1 MPTANGNH
9 RVRSAASAPT
19 PRPAAAKAPA
29 HTARSVAGAQKASG
43 VRAPINAASAAKRAA
58 HARPGEEGK
67 LRVAAAGT
75 ARSARRDASARGSA
89 ATGGGSKV
97 MYIAIIAG
105 AVLAALAFFIVG
117 RALLG
122 AFMSDG
128 EQQEP
133 VAAVSV
139 MKQPVDSASSAGEGD
154 ELPAV
159 TYGTTVY
166 SARVDDDGF
175 TYVTRSSVDAP
186 DESLDLFACNGD
198 LVGMAY
204 CQGVLYTVCNV
215 DGSCEVAAYVDG
227 DGSVPVIY
235 RETEGAPASIALDG
249 TKLTITYE
257 DGSTNT
263 IELGVAE

>member
-9 RVRSAASAPT
+9 RARSAASAPT
-19 PRPAAAKAPA
+19 PRRTAAKAPA

-89 ATGGGSKV
+89 AMGGGGKM
-97 MYIAIIAG
+97 MYIAIVVG
-105 AVLAALAFFIVG
+105 AVLAALVFFFVG

-128 EQQEP
+128 EQET
-133 VAAVSV
+133 VTAVSE
-139 MKQPVDSASSAGEGD
+139 KEQPVDNASSAGEGD

-235 RETEGAPASIALDG
+235 RETEGAPASVTLDG